1 MGPSIYITG
10 LLVLPLVFNSDN
22 EFLNRWREVGMA
34 EGEPVY
40 PGPT

>member
-1 MGPSIYITG
+1 MGLSIYITG
-10 LLVLPLVFNSDN
+10 LLVLPLVFNSD